1 MQFILEG
8 LFFGLILSISLG
20 PIFIALTQTAIEKGG
35 SAGITVASGVWI
47 SDIII
52 VGLFYFFIS
61 RISSTVESD
70 AFQFW
75 IALIGGLFL
84 MVFGFVSFF
93 RKVELDYTVRKHIY
107 KDYIGFWLKGFL
119 INTLNPFTFIFWL
132 TTISTYVIARNISNS
147 EASLFL
153 GAILFMIILSDSIKV
168 FLAKIIKSKLRP
180 KHIESLGK
188 IAGVAL
194 FFFGAYLIWR
204 GIK

>member
-35 SAGITVASGVWI
+35 TAGITVASGVWV

-52 VGLFYFFIS
+52 ISLFYFFIS

-84 MVFGFVSFF
+84 MGFGFFSFF
-93 RKVELDYTVRKHIY
+93 RKVELDYTKRKHVY
-107 KDYIGFWLKGFL
+107 RDYIGFWLKGFL
-119 INTLNPFTFIFWL
+119 INTMNPFTFIFWL
-132 TTISTYVIARNISNS
+132 TTISTYVIARNISNH

-168 FLAKIIKSKLRP
+168 LLAKSIKSRLKP
-180 KHIESLGK
+180 KHIETIGRV
-188 IAGVAL
+188 AGVAL

-204 GIK
+204 GLK